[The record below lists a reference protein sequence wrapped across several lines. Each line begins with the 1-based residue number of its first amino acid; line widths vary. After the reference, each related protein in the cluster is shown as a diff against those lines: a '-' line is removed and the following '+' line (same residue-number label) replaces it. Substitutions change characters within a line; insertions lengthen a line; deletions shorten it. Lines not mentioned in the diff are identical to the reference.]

1 MLPLFTPNSSLM
13 TNNKAAKISAI
24 LLRPHLLEGSHV
36 KPCEISVIYVCEL
49 HEIRGKF
56 NKEKADALGLT
67 VKEKYRILQRGYPV
81 KSDLLDIM
89 GVNGGVKGKTKLIRR
104 F

>member
-1 MLPLFTPNSSLM
+1 M
-13 TNNKAAKISAI
+13 
-24 LLRPHLLEGSHV
+24 
-36 KPCEISVIYVCEL
+36 

-67 VKEKYRILQRGYPV
+67 VKEKYRILQRGDSV

-89 GVNGGVKGKTKLIRR
+89 DVNGGVKGKTKLIGR

>member
-1 MLPLFTPNSSLM
+1 
-13 TNNKAAKISAI
+13 
-24 LLRPHLLEGSHV
+24 
-36 KPCEISVIYVCEL
+36 L

-67 VKEKYRILQRGYPV
+67 VKEKYRILQRGDPV

-89 GVNGGVKGKTKLIRR
+89 VSSKSAQ
-104 F
+104 

>member
-1 MLPLFTPNSSLM
+1 M
-13 TNNKAAKISAI
+13 
-24 LLRPHLLEGSHV
+24 
-36 KPCEISVIYVCEL
+36 

-67 VKEKYRILQRGYPV
+67 VKEKYRILQRGDPV

-89 GVNGGVKGKTKLIRR
+89 VSSKSAQWECKISYFSPLMFSVLCL
-104 F
+104 FDA

>member
-1 MLPLFTPNSSLM
+1 M
-13 TNNKAAKISAI
+13 
-24 LLRPHLLEGSHV
+24 
-36 KPCEISVIYVCEL
+36 

-67 VKEKYRILQRGYPV
+67 VKEKYRILQRGDSV
-81 KSDLLDIM
+81 KSDLLDIKD
-89 GVNGGVKGKTKLIRR
+89 VNGGVKGKTKLIGR